1 MVLYGIGSGAF
12 FSDVGTQFEA
22 RWPKTFEG
30 EWYSFFSGYFLKGA
44 WLGWLTYT
52 ILLSVG
58 AETVLYG
65 SGFGAY
71 FRDVGTQFEAV
82 NVC

>member
-1 MVLYGIGSGAF
+1 MALF
-12 FSDVGTQFEA
+12 F
-22 RWPKTFEG
+22 P
-30 EWYSFFSGYFLKGA
+30 GYFLKGA
-44 WLGWLTYT
+44 WLEGFTYT